1 MNFYYMLSLNIM
13 LLSKGDILIPISL
26 LLYFKEICA
35 DALVIGRYWKH
46 LRRYIMVS
54 IFIVT
59 HKHKQEKRTANKK
72 HKISFKV
79 LLIFFS
85 LLDSCHNSQLLIG
98 IGKF

>member
-1 MNFYYMLSLNIM
+1 M

-72 HKISFKV
+72 HTQNILQSSFN
-79 LLIFFS
+79 FFF
-85 LLDSCHNSQLLIG
+85 I
-98 IGKF
+98 IR

>member
-1 MNFYYMLSLNIM
+1 M

-54 IFIVT
+54 ISIVT
-59 HKHKQEKRTANKK
+59 HKHKKRTANKK

>member
-1 MNFYYMLSLNIM
+1 
-13 LLSKGDILIPISL
+13 
-26 LLYFKEICA
+26 
-35 DALVIGRYWKH
+35 
-46 LRRYIMVS
+46 MVS
-54 IFIVT
+54 ISIVT

-79 LLIFFS
+79 FLIFFS